1 MLGCCSSEDAVP
13 VEGGL
18 QASDPA
24 AKEGGDFISDPNKV
38 WGIFDEIGIG
48 HKTQEHEFVVTIE
61 EEKKVTHHL
70 PGHHTIN
77 MFVKD
82 YKGKKGKLY
91 LISLPHDAKWD
102 FKTLGAS
109 QV

>member
-1 MLGCCSSEDAVP
+1 MLA
-13 VEGGL
+13 
-18 QASDPA
+18 
-24 AKEGGDFISDPNKV
+24 
-38 WGIFDEIGIG
+38 EIGADY
-48 HKTQEHEFVVTIE
+48 KTHDHEHVVTIE

-82 YKGKKGKLY
+82 YKKKKGPLY

-102 FKTLGAS
+102 FKQLGARMKLGS
-109 QV
+109 SNLR